1 MRTNGK
7 IEEIYKVIKGEH
19 KDPFS
24 VLGMHVITSQK
35 KKCVTVRA
43 YLPYAKN
50 CYLIDL
56 EQNEKFEM
64 EVDQDDEMIIFD
76 TDIN

>member
-19 KDPFS
+19 QDPFS
-24 VLGMHVITSQK
+24 VLGMHVETSGK

-43 YLPYAKN
+43 YLPFAQQ

-56 EQNEKFEM
+56 EANEKLEM
-64 EVDQDDEMIIFD
+64 ELIDEA
-76 TDIN
+76 

>member
-1 MRTNGK
+1 MLKKSQEQKKSRRKIRMRTNGK

-24 VLGMHVITSQK
+24 VLGMHVITSQR

-43 YLPYAKN
+43 
-50 CYLIDL
+50 
-56 EQNEKFEM
+56 
-64 EVDQDDEMIIFD
+64 
-76 TDIN
+76 